1 MPLEGLEKRIL
12 ADASSRAEAIRAD
25 AKKQA
30 EKIIAEAEAQAK
42 KIEADAEKKAR
53 DEAARQEAEQMEG
66 LELRGR
72 SMLLEARNRAMERA
86 LAKLKKLVA
95 RRIKKKGYGRL
106 ISMAIEE
113 AEKVAPQE
121 ELTLVIG
128 KNEARM
134 VRNFAGRIKYGKAG
148 NGFELRNRDGSVRL
162 DVTID
167 GLFEKNRQDIETLL
181 LRAAFANR
189 SGAAKRG
196 RRGG

>member
-1 MPLEGLEKRIL
+1 MPLDRLEKRIL

-30 EKIIAEAEAQAK
+30 EKIIDEAEAQAK
-42 KIEADAEKKAR
+42 EMEADAEKRAR
-53 DEAARQEAEQMEG
+53 DEAARHEAELMEG
-66 LELRGR
+66 LELQARN
-72 SMLLEARNRAMERA
+72 MLLEARNRAMERA
-86 LAKLKKLVA
+86 LARLKRLVA
-95 RRIKKKGYGRL
+95 RRIKKKGYERL

-121 ELTLVIG
+121 GLTLVIG

-134 VRNFAGRIKYGKAG
+134 VRNFAGRIKYGKADD
-148 NGFELRNRDGSVRL
+148 GFELRNRDGSVRL
-162 DVTID
+162 AVTID
-167 GLFEKNRQDIETLL
+167 DLFEKNRQDIETLL
-181 LRAAFANR
+181 LRAAFANL